1 MQSSSLYFTKAYT
14 CIDFMDNIN
23 EAIMYLSTKRNVSF
37 FQEGTKLRFKIRY
50 SINYVNAV
58 LSVCFLN

>member
-14 CIDFMDNIN
+14 YIDFMDNIN

-37 FQEGTKLRFKIRY
+37 SQEVTKLPFKIRY

-58 LSVCFLN
+58 LTVCF